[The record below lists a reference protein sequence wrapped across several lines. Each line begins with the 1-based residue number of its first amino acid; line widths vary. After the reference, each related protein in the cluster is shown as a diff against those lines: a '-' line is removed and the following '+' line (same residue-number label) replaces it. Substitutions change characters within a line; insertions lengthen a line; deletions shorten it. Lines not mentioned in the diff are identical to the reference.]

1 MSTAVASEREQLTDR
16 EREVVRLVSLG
27 CTVEEAAKVL
37 KLAPNTVDNHK
48 SRAMA
53 KLGTDKAALLTRIA
67 LRLKITSL
75 CDQLSPREK
84 RRSGRK
90 RDGWN

>member
-1 MSTAVASEREQLTDR
+1 MSTQLSDR
-16 EREVVRLVSLG
+16 EREVVRLLSLG
-27 CTVEEAAKVL
+27 CTVAEAAAIL
-37 KLAPNTVDNHK
+37 KLAPSTVDNHK
-48 SRAMA
+48 TRAMG

-67 LRLKITSL
+67 LKTRITSQKDKL
-75 CDQLSPREK
+75 TLAEK